1 MNEADKKIILDS
13 IRVVPDFPQPGVM
26 FRDITT
32 LLANANAFKLLI
44 NHLNK
49 RYENFGIDYI
59 AGIESR
65 GFIFGAA
72 LAINLGVGFVP
83 IRKKGKLPST
93 TISEKYSLEYGTAEL
108 EIHID
113 AFASFKAENAANKP
127 RVLLIDDLIA
137 TGGTTSAAAN
147 LVKAAGGE
155 LAECCFI
162 INLKEL
168 KGEEKVAKIAPIYSV
183 LEL

>member
-1 MNEADKKIILDS
+1 MNEQDKKIILDS

-32 LLANANAFKLLI
+32 LLADANAFKILED
-44 NHLNK
+44 HLAK
-49 RYENFGIDYI
+49 RYANFGIDYI

-108 EIHID
+108 EIHLD
-113 AFASFKAENAANKP
+113 AFSNFKAKNGNKP

-155 LAECCFI
+155 LAECCFV

-168 KGEEKVAKIAPIYSV
+168 KGEEKIAKIAPIYSV